1 MGSPRY
7 ASPEQI
13 EGNPVGAPSDVFAL
27 GIMLWEL
34 LAGEHPFPGEGRER
48 FKAVLAN
55 RRKPL
60 KVRRLSRSGAVLLEG
75 MLAPKPE
82 DRLTAAQVAQ
92 ELKRILRPLG
102 RMGVAALTAMAT
114 LVLGTTGY
122 VLLGRGVVADL
133 VKERP
138 AGIAVL
144 PVVNRTG
151 DASLQAELRWVL
163 PDLVGSGLRTSP
175 RLRVVPM
182 EAVSDLKLSTDQEIT
197 PEDARKIHRKLGTE
211 LCLASELKKTPTGG
225 WLLSYRLLDRQGRIR
240 AEGRDSQETS
250 DRFGLQTLSRKTS
263 LDLLKAVDPF
273 GHRPTEEITL
283 PPEAYQAY
291 AKGKELMD
299 RGDFKEAR
307 GHLKKAAE
315 SAPFFSGAVVQY
327 GICLQKLGDPTCDL
341 AIQWGRW
348 AARAMGNRRS
358 EIQAVTQLGLLRM
371 EQGQW
376 EESRAS
382 FDEALA
388 LARAQG
394 DEDFQSVLFNNLGFL
409 ALEQKRPQEAE
420 QFLGKALIIE
430 RRLGKKAEEMLTLNN
445 LAVAAKDRGDFRI
458 AEENY
463 LRVLASARETEDRWA
478 ESVALN
484 NLGDVAIG
492 NGAFTKA
499 EGFFRES
506 LRIKREI
513 GHRSGTVIPL
523 TNLGILGRVQGDW
536 ATGRAFLGEALVL
549 CQKLRKRPMEAL
561 VRFQL
566 GCLELGAGQKTAA
579 LNHFQSAADLHLQ
592 LKDNSGL
599 AQDLAGQ
606 AEAILGGRP
615 AKSDR
620 VAQLLKQAREKEA
633 ENPFVL
639 RAEALEMA
647 ARGHREEARR
657 RMEQALAL
665 ARKVAPEDVPSLQQR
680 LRDL

>member
-1 MGSPRY
+1 
-7 ASPEQI
+7 
-13 EGNPVGAPSDVFAL
+13 
-27 GIMLWEL
+27 
-34 LAGEHPFPGEGRER
+34 
-48 FKAVLAN
+48 
-55 RRKPL
+55 
-60 KVRRLSRSGAVLLEG
+60 
-75 MLAPKPE
+75 
-82 DRLTAAQVAQ
+82 
-92 ELKRILRPLG
+92 
-102 RMGVAALTAMAT
+102 
-114 LVLGTTGY
+114 
-122 VLLGRGVVADL
+122 
-133 VKERP
+133 
-138 AGIAVL
+138 
-144 PVVNRTG
+144 
-151 DASLQAELRWVL
+151 
-163 PDLVGSGLRTSP
+163 
-175 RLRVVPM
+175 
-182 EAVSDLKLSTDQEIT
+182 
-197 PEDARKIHRKLGTE
+197 
-211 LCLASELKKTPTGG
+211 
-225 WLLSYRLLDRQGRIR
+225 
-240 AEGRDSQETS
+240 
-250 DRFGLQTLSRKTS
+250 
-263 LDLLKAVDPF
+263 
-273 GHRPTEEITL
+273 
-283 PPEAYQAY
+283 
-291 AKGKELMD
+291 
-299 RGDFKEAR
+299 
-307 GHLKKAAE
+307 
-315 SAPFFSGAVVQY
+315 
-327 GICLQKLGDPTCDL
+327 
-341 AIQWGRW
+341 
-348 AARAMGNRRS
+348 MGNRRS

-484 NLGDVAIG
+484 NLCDGASG